1 MADGETYNHRCTNSK
16 SGKKIIR
23 APYVWIVICT
33 KYLTVIALPLG
44 GASVSTFVY
53 LALLAWSL
61 GGPRRSIEALTLTWL
76 IGALNPGIYTFSP
89 YGGILRWVILATA
102 FLSVLATFISRR
114 GIFKGDLYWLIAFV
128 AISAIFA
135 IFFSYAPDISL
146 FKLVTFFLGAA
157 TILMAFQL
165 TAKET
170 EYWTMWF
177 ITLMAVVTLASFPLI
192 ISSVGYFRNGRGFQG
207 LLNHPQTY
215 AVFLAPFVAYLCA
228 LLFDSEKGKGHN
240 WLVIP
245 LLALAVVSLFAT
257 QGRTGALAALLS
269 LSVIYALAILRAK
282 SSVQDAVFLIIGVA
296 FIAPI
301 VVAAVWLGGDL
312 TTEYVRAFMLKNSG
326 ADSVAEAFS
335 QSRGA
340 GVASLWSN
348 FLNNPL
354 VGIGFGVPSDISNL
368 QVVRDPILGLP
379 ISAPVEKGFA
389 FVAIFEEVGV
399 IGVSILIGLL
409 VRLISPL
416 FDRRGNMAVRALG
429 LAALLTNFGEAIF
442 FSFGGNGMLVWL
454 LICSAVTISQSA
466 DSA

>member
-1 MADGETYNHRCTNSK
+1 MLDTRIQNPRF
-16 SGKKIIR
+16 GKFGSSTQR
-23 APYVWIVICT
+23 SLYDWFAICA
-33 KYLTVIALPLG
+33 KYLIFLAIPLG
-44 GASVSTFVY
+44 GAKGVTIAY
-53 LALLAWSL
+53 IALLVWTL

-76 IGALNPGIYTFSP
+76 LGALNPGIYAFST
-89 YGGILRWVILATA
+89 YGGILRWIILATA

-114 GIFKGDLYWLIAFV
+114 AAFKADLYWLIAFV
-128 AISAIFA
+128 AISAILA

-146 FKLVTFFLGAA
+146 FKLATFFLGAA

-165 TAKET
+165 TAKEAD
-170 EYWTMWF
+170 YWTMWF
-177 ITLMAVVTLASFPLI
+177 IALMAVVTLASFPLI

-228 LLFDSEKGKGHN
+228 FLFDSEKGKRRN

-245 LLALAVVSLFAT
+245 LLALAVVSIFAT
-257 QGRTGALAALLS
+257 QGRTGVLAALLS
-269 LSVIYALAILRAK
+269 LSVIYALAVLRAK
-282 SSVQDAVFLIIGVA
+282 SSVQDAVLLIIGIVLV
-296 FIAPI
+296 API
-301 VVAAVWLGGDL
+301 IISTLWLGGDL
-312 TTEYVRAFMLKNSG
+312 ATEYVRDFMMKNSG

-348 FLNNPL
+348 FLNHPL

-399 IGVSILIGLL
+399 IGVSILAGLL

-416 FDRRGNMAVRALG
+416 FVRRGNMAVRALG
-429 LAALLTNFGEAIF
+429 LTALFTNFGEAIF

-454 LICSAVTISQSA
+454 LICAAVTISQSA
-466 DSA
+466 DST